1 MNSSGTSF
9 TFNTQRVNE
18 GIGEMTIAKNEMD
31 DYANDIMTNTKQIRK
46 NSLFEYC
53 TALDQMLKELEV
65 RAQGLAYGDSILD
78 IANKS
83 ILASSK
89 SAKNIKEEYERVSSQ
104 YYLDDI
110 NFTSILEMLKNLKY
124 AAAKVNYSDGLIG
137 NLFVRDDLNLNTL
150 STSLTSMNESATK
163 VNESVVSLKDGR
175 EATRNAR
182 WAALTASASKFII
195 NGVEQATN
203 NVNNT
208 VSNLTQGTQATTNTT
223 TNTTP
228 NKGTS
233 EKETTKE
240 EKKEEKK
247 EETNNE
253 EKEIIIINP
262 FEKKEEEVTISSNN
276 SNNNYQENSNA
287 GGNNNIPNNEMEIP
301 EESVIEEPIEIE
313 TGNQI
318 SEEVEPITISTT
330 PAVSKAEDK
339 GIGIGTVLTGL
350 GAAAAVGVGAKVYL
364 DSKKNKENEEETIDE
379 DLEEETDESFAITD
393 NTDDISVE
401 AWEET
406 NEYSDNTNFEEE
418 TDFGEI

>member
-1 MNSSGTSF
+1 MNTGGTSF

-31 DYANDIMTNTKQIRK
+31 DYANDIMTNTRQIRK

-83 ILASSK
+83 ILVPLK

-110 NFTSILEMLKNLKY
+110 NFTSILELLKNLKY

-150 STSLTSMNESATK
+150 STSLTSMNASANK

-195 NGVEQATN
+195 NGAEQATN

-208 VSNLTQGTQATTNTT
+208 VSNLTQGSQTT

-233 EKETTKE
+233 EKETIKE
-240 EKKEEKK
+240 EKKEEKN
-247 EETNNE
+247 EEKNNE

-276 SNNNYQENSNA
+276 GNNNYQENSNT

-301 EESVIEEPIEIE
+301 EESVVEEPIEIE
-313 TGNQI
+313 AENQI

-330 PAVSKAEDK
+330 PAVSKTEDK

-364 DSKKNKENEEETIDE
+364 DSKKNKENEEEIIDE
-379 DLEEETDESFAITD
+379 DLEEDKDETFTMID

-406 NEYSDNTNFEEE
+406 NEYNDNTNFEEE
-418 TDFGEI
+418 SDFGEI